1 MLLWRITVSVRRL
14 VDLQPSSWLLLLRR
28 LFKFVWRQQLIKR
41 IVIGIFVVEQQQLG
55 VVLILIAAIVQRL

>member
-1 MLLWRITVSVRRL
+1 

-41 IVIGIFVVEQQQLG
+41 IVIGIFVVEQQ
-55 VVLILIAAIVQRL
+55 